1 MKKSLGI
8 AILATSVILG
18 SAPAFAKSLETA
30 VTFKKGTYSTNLKGT
45 FKGYDDA
52 RYTLHAKAGQRL
64 KFKTTSTGDLAYIN
78 IYAPGDKPGK
88 AEALWIGSTAGS
100 AGEVILPS
108 TGQYTLQVYQMRN
121 TARRGKSVS
130 FKVDIQIL
138 NQVP

>member
-1 MKKSLGI
+1 
-8 AILATSVILG
+8 
-18 SAPAFAKSLETA
+18 
-30 VTFKKGTYSTNLKGT
+30 
-45 FKGYDDA
+45 
-52 RYTLHAKAGQRL
+52 L

-121 TARRGKSVS
+121 TARRGKSVN